1 MLFKVPQHQART
13 VYQWKRKGPDSA
25 KQIRDKNLKKSPVY
39 EDKFILLNNAFQECD
54 GISDGEIDVVLWPPE
69 NVDGDTDNEYGNDT
83 EPTDIS
89 LGLVKQVSS
98 TTEINT
104 SRKVTKRKRTII
116 KHVKNHKPPSGY
128 RKKVEKEKEKKS
140 ENYTR
145 RGG

>member
-1 MLFKVPQHQART
+1 M
-13 VYQWKRKGPDSA
+13 
-25 KQIRDKNLKKSPVY
+25 
-39 EDKFILLNNAFQECD
+39 
-54 GISDGEIDVVLWPPE
+54 WPPE
-69 NVDGDTDNEYGNDT
+69 NVDGDTDEYGNDT